1 MDHNTGTVSQFLD
14 KLCYLLHGCN
24 CEFSHCNFWRWI
36 SQNSADNSYA

>member
-24 CEFSHCNFWRWI
+24 CEFSFQWPWMNLTRV
-36 SQNSADNSYA
+36 SRSL